1 MLKRNKLATGG
12 CPTSSPSPSQD
23 TIQPLAKNMEKPLLE
38 SVHSAVSKVLYLTTE
53 VFVTQQKIVVFDLYV
68 LRGEIIWNP
77 LFMEFIE

>member
-1 MLKRNKLATGG
+1 
-12 CPTSSPSPSQD
+12 
-23 TIQPLAKNMEKPLLE
+23 MEKPLLE

-77 LFMEFIE
+77 LFMGFIE